1 MASRLFHSIVVC
13 GAALGALPLS
23 CAGEGGRGDPAPPDA
38 GASDVGDGGGGGQA
52 ERCREP
58 DGGCKEHCPPTADGR
73 CLDPCF
79 VHTEVCSPDCLLP
92 DGGCGWPPTK

>member
-23 CAGEGGRGDPAPPDA
+23 CAAEGGRADPSPPDGGALDMGKGEGGGE
-38 GASDVGDGGGGGQA
+38 A

-58 DGGCKEHCPPTADGR
+58 DGGCNEHCPPIADGG

-79 VHTEVCSPDCLLP
+79 VHTEACSPHCLLP